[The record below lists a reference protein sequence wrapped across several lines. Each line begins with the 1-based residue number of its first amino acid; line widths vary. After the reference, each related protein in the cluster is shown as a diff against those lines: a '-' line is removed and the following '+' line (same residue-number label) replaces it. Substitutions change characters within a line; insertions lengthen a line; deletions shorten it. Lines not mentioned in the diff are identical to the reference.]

1 MSTFTLRVLKK
12 SILMIAETI
21 VILFGRGLKSIF
33 IKFHNFSPDEALDL
47 FYIALMVFCADKTV
61 RRGETVDA
69 WTRDI
74 EIYMPVLK
82 PEKWEELKDTLKKL
96 LIFSRAIDGICI
108 LEKEPIHNTRLI
120 IRRESFI
127 IESPYLR

>member
-1 MSTFTLRVLKK
+1 MTRKIVCKLNDNEHFHIEGAQEVNLNDSRDYRYTLWKRAKK
-12 SILMIAETI
+12 HLYQIPQ
-21 VILFGRGLKSIF
+21 F
-33 IKFHNFSPDEALDL
+33 FSDEALDL

-82 PEKWEELKDTLKKL
+82 PEKWEELKDTGKVG
-96 LIFSRAIDGICI
+96 AD
-108 LEKEPIHNTRLI
+108 
-120 IRRESFI
+120 
-127 IESPYLR
+127 